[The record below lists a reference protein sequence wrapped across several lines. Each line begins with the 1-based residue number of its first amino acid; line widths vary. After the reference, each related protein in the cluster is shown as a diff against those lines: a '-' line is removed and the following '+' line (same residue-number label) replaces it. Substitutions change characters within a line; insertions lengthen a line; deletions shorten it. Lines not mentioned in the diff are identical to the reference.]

1 MKKGFLVFAIVFAVT
16 LVLTGMLFAQAKKG
30 PAADGKALWDFIQK
44 EKYQS

>member
-1 MKKGFLVFAIVFAVT
+1 MKKGLLVFAIVFAVT